1 MRPEHKRGKLL
12 MTVLRTTLF
21 IFLLTLITQSAFSQ
35 GTGGSIQGRVTDES
49 GAALPGASVEARQIV
64 IGTSRTVSTDAGGS
78 YKISELRVGPYEI
91 TVSLSG
97 FTKQVRSGVNLVIG
111 QQANLDFT
119 LQVAG
124 VSENIIVVEDAPVVE
139 PTKTTIGTT
148 ITNKQIDDLPLPD
161 RNFISLASLAPGIT
175 LARTEATSI
184 SGSGSS
190 GASNTFLID
199 GLSNDLD
206 AVGDSRGD
214 FSPDAI
220 AEYEVMSSQ
229 YAAEYGQA
237 SGAVINV
244 LTRSGNNDVHGR
256 FSTFY
261 RADSLSASNPFA
273 IRESQFDQTIL
284 GGYVG
289 GPIIKDKTFF
299 FGSYEHTFRNDTAV
313 VSVDP
318 AVLTA
323 LGLDPTT
330 SVDRPLRQPRLL
342 FKLDHHPSAD
352 QAMTFRY
359 RLDKKTTDNLNV
371 GDDVG
376 GAVLTLD
383 TGVNEKLTNWDIA
396 ASHTWIASESS
407 LNEFR
412 FQFARQSDDLSDVNC
427 VGCPFILRP
436 SVASGKIPNLPQTFQ
451 EDRYQFLDAFSFDVL
466 NRGGDHSFK
475 AGIDYSHVVVDAFVP
490 QTFDG
495 FFVFASDLP
504 YNAADPST
512 FPIIY
517 QEGEGNPDVHIPNN
531 ILGLYFQDQWAISQY
546 VTLNLGLRWDYEDHV
561 LIKNDHNNFAPRL
574 HFAWDVLKNGNTSIR
589 GGYGRYYDQ
598 IFLNAPLLASF
609 FEPGRFTLRTIFAPG
624 YPDPFSGGVPL
635 DFPADISV
643 LVPGATPLKDVGSF
657 GVQHGISHDMVITAD
672 FVYAK
677 GRNLILLEDA
687 NAPINGV
694 RPNPDP
700 SVNREIT
707 IITEGHSDYKALQVG
722 MQKRFSDRYSLNV
735 AYTLADNKTNAHGS
749 QQFVTDPYNLD
760 YDFGP
765 SIDDARHTLNVA
777 ALIEAGWGIKI
788 GASTNIISGL
798 PYNVVTGFDDNQ
810 DGQLN
815 DRPAG
820 TGFNSERG
828 DTAWMVNARA
838 SKVFGFG
845 TVRTEFLVEAFN
857 LFNNTSHGGFVGN
870 LQSPDFGTPTGLLE
884 GFPPRQ
890 IQLGLRVDF

>member
-1 MRPEHKRGKLL
+1 MRPEVMRGKLL
-12 MTVLRTTLF
+12 KSISRITLLILVAIVLPQF
-21 IFLLTLITQSAFSQ
+21 AFSQ
-35 GTGGSIQGRVTDES
+35 GTGASIQGRITDES
-49 GAALPGASVEARQIV
+49 GAALPGASVEARQTV
-64 IGTSRTVSTDAGGS
+64 TGQSRTATTDADGS

-91 TVSLSG
+91 TVNLSG
-97 FTKQVRSGVNLVIG
+97 FTQQTRSGVNLVIG
-111 QQANLDFT
+111 QQASIDFT
-119 LQVAG
+119 LQVSG
-124 VSENIIVVEDAPVVE
+124 VSESIVVEEDAPVVE
-139 PTKTTIGTT
+139 PTKTTIGTA

-161 RNFISLASLAPGIT
+161 RNFIALASLAPGIT

-184 SGSGSS
+184 SGAGSS

-220 AEYEVMSSQ
+220 AEYQVMSSA
-229 YAAEYGQA
+229 YEAEYGQA

-244 LTRSGNNDVHGR
+244 LTRSGSNDVHGR

-261 RADSLSASNPFA
+261 RADSLSAGNPFA
-273 IRESQFDQTIL
+273 LRESPFDQTII
-284 GGYVG
+284 GGNIG

-323 LGLDPTT
+323 LGLEPVT
-330 SVDRPLRQPRLL
+330 SVDRPLRQPRFLA
-342 FKLDHHPSAD
+342 KLDHHPSSN
-352 QAMTFRY
+352 QALTFRY

-371 GDDVG
+371 GDDVN
-376 GAVLTLD
+376 GAVLTKEA
-383 TGVNEKLTNWDIA
+383 GVNEDLTNWDLA
-396 ASHTWIASESS
+396 ASHTWIVSENN

-412 FQFARQSDDLSDVNC
+412 FQFARQTDDLSDVAC
-427 VGCPFILRP
+427 PGCAFILRP
-436 SVASGKIPNLPQTFQ
+436 SVGSGKIPNLPQTFK
-451 EDRYQFLDAFSFDVL
+451 EDRWQFLDAYSFDVL
-466 NRGGDHSFK
+466 NHGGNHSFK
-475 AGIDYSHVVVDAFVP
+475 AGIDYSHIVVDAFVP

-495 FFVFASDLP
+495 LFLFASDSP
-504 YNAADPST
+504 YNPADPST
-512 FPIIY
+512 FPIVY
-517 QEGEGNPDVHIPNN
+517 QQGEGNPDVHIPNN
-531 ILGLYFQDQWAISQY
+531 VLGLYFQDEWAITPY
-546 VTLNLGLRWDYEDHV
+546 VTFNVGIRYDYEDHI
-561 LIKNDHNNFAPRL
+561 LIENDKNNFGPRL
-574 HFAWDVLKNGNTSIR
+574 HFAWDVMKDGNTSIR
-589 GGYGRYYDQ
+589 GGYGRYFDQ

-624 YPDPFSGGVPL
+624 YPDPFSGGIPL
-635 DFPADISV
+635 DFPADISN
-643 LVPGATPLKDVGSF
+643 LVPGATPLKDVGSI
-657 GVQHGISHDMVITAD
+657 GIQHGITHDMVITAD
-672 FVYAK
+672 FIYAK
-677 GRNLILLEDA
+677 GKNLILLEDA

-707 IITEGHSDYKALQVG
+707 ILTEGHSDYKSLQIGV
-722 MQKRFSDRYSLNV
+722 QKRFSDRYSLNV

-765 SIDDARHTLNVA
+765 GVDDARHTFNA
-777 ALIEAGWGIKI
+777 AMLIEAPWGIKV

-798 PYNVVTGFDDNQ
+798 PYNVVTGFDTNQ

-820 TGFNSERG
+820 TEFNSGRG
-828 DTAWMVNARA
+828 DTSWQVNARA

-845 TVRTEFLVEAFN
+845 SVRTEFLVEAFN
-857 LFNNTSHGGFVGN
+857 LFNTTSHSGFIGN
-870 LQSPDFGTPTGLLE
+870 LQSPDFGEPTNLLE

-890 IQLGLRVDF
+890 VQLGLRVDF

>member
-1 MRPEHKRGKLL
+1 MRPELERQKQLMGVLKVSLL
-12 MTVLRTTLF
+12 ILVL
-21 IFLLTLITQSAFSQ
+21 IVIPQSVFSQ

-49 GAALPGASVEARQIV
+49 GAALTGASVEARQTIT
-64 IGTSRTVSTDAGGS
+64 GTSRTVTTDADGS

-97 FTKQVRSGVNLVIG
+97 FTKQTRRGVNLVIG
-111 QQANLDFT
+111 QQATIDFT
-119 LQVAG
+119 LQVTG
-124 VSENIIVVEDAPVVE
+124 VSENIVVVEDAPIVE
-139 PTKTTIGTT
+139 PTKTTIGTA

-161 RNFISLASLAPGIT
+161 RSFISLASLAPGIT
-175 LARTEATSI
+175 FARTEATSI

-220 AEYEVMSSQ
+220 AEYQVMSSQ
-229 YAAEYGQA
+229 YEAEYGQA

-261 RADSLSASNPFA
+261 RADSLSANNPFA
-273 IRESQFDQTIL
+273 LREAPFDQTIL

-313 VSVDP
+313 VSIDP

-323 LGLDPTT
+323 LGLEPVT
-330 SVDRPLRQPRLL
+330 SVDRPLRQPRILL
-342 FKLDHHPSAD
+342 KLDHHPSTN
-352 QAMTFRY
+352 QSVNFRY
-359 RLDKKTTDNLNV
+359 RLDKKTTDNLFV

-376 GAVLTLD
+376 GAVLTQES
-383 TGVNEKLTNWDIA
+383 GVNEDLTNWDVA
-396 ASHTWIASESS
+396 ASHTWIISEKT

-412 FQFARQSDDLSDVNC
+412 FQFARQTDDLSDVAC
-427 VGCPFILRP
+427 PGCAFFLRP
-436 SVASGKIPNLPQTFQ
+436 TVAYGKVPNLPQTFL
-451 EDRYQFLDAFSFDVL
+451 EDRYQFLDAISFDLL

-495 FFVFASDLP
+495 LWLFASDSP
-504 YNAADPST
+504 YNPADPST
-512 FPIIY
+512 FPIVY
-517 QEGEGNPDVHIPNN
+517 QEGVGNPDVHIPNN
-531 ILGLYFQDQWAISQY
+531 ILGLYFQDQWAITPY
-546 VTLNLGLRWDYEDHV
+546 ITLNLGLRWDYEDHI
-561 LIKNDHNNFAPRL
+561 LIENDKNNFGPRL

-589 GGYGRYYDQ
+589 GGYGRYFDQ

-643 LVPGATPLKDVGSF
+643 LVPGATPLKDVTSI
-657 GVQHGISHDMVITAD
+657 GVQHGITHDMVITAD

-677 GRNLILLEDA
+677 GHNLILLEDT

-700 SVNREIT
+700 SVNRQIT
-707 IITEGHSDYKALQVG
+707 IVTEGRSDYKALQVG
-722 MQKRFSDRYSLNV
+722 VQKRFSDRYSLNV

-749 QQFVTDPYNLD
+749 QNFVTDPYNLD

-765 SIDDARHTLNVA
+765 SLDDARHTFNA
-777 ALIEAGWGIKI
+777 AMLIEAPWGIKV

-798 PYNVVTGFDDNQ
+798 PYNVVTGFDTNQ

-820 TGFNSERG
+820 TEFNSGRG
-828 DTAWMVNARA
+828 DTSWQLNARA

-845 TVRTEFLVEAFN
+845 SVRTEFLVEAFN
-857 LFNNTSHGGFVGN
+857 LFNTTSHGGFVGN
-870 LQSPDFGTPTGLLE
+870 LQSPEFGTPTALLE
-884 GFPPRQ
+884 GFPSRQ
-890 IQLGLRVDF
+890 VQLGLRVDF